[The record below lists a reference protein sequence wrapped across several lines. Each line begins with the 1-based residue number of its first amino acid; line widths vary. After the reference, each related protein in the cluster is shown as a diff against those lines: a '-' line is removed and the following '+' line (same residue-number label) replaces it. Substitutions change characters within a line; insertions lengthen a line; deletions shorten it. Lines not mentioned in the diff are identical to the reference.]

1 MTAVREAIVLPAMFL
16 TVALLGGLRIGD
28 TVRLVPPP
36 LIALVL
42 AMLLLATLVRAGALA
57 PDRLMNAQRAPI
69 ENASGILVLIAVFA
83 ASAQVFSLLTPE
95 LGLLHAVF
103 SACFFVQLVTTLAGV
118 SGRSNLL
125 RSLVVLL
132 GSALVL
138 RFIVLENL
146 YAPNT
151 GTLKRLLTTLIE
163 GASLGT
169 IDYQPHAAATGYIA
183 FCTVVLYLIGLALLP
198 AGAGRVNVR
207 ALRPAPGTD
216 LVLLFFAFGAVG
228 TFGLTATGCGGSS
241 AKDAPDIRAAEAR
254 EAALRSARV
263 WRPPSVPV
271 SQADLAANP
280 RGPGSFQATDDVSCR
295 LVIGKLS
302 GLTPKFHCEMPDGEV
317 LKVKYGASN
326 GELSAEV
333 AGSRLLAALGFGA
346 DAMYVVRK
354 VRCRGCSRFPFRS
367 LQCLEATGMKGPCY
381 LFAGE
386 QDVVEFDTVVIER
399 PLAGEEIESGDDEG
413 WAWYE
418 LEKIDPAS
426 GGSPRAEVDAL
437 RLLAVV
443 LAHWDNKSGNQR
455 IICLPG
461 GERPGGGC
469 TTPLAM
475 IHDLGATFGPTRI
488 DLPNWRRSPVWADR
502 ATCTVSMK
510 TLPYAGATFPDW
522 RISEGGRLM
531 LLGLL
536 EQLSTEQLTGLFTA
550 SRMVEYDH
558 MLADA
563 RSAAAWTQ
571 AFQDKVRQIKDG
583 GSCPQ

>member
-1 MTAVREAIVLPAMFL
+1 MTAMREAIVLPAMFL
-16 TVALLGGLRIGD
+16 TVALLGGLRVAD

-57 PDRLMNAQRAPI
+57 PDRLMNAQRAPL

-146 YAPNT
+146 YAPDS

-169 IDYQPHAAATGYIA
+169 IDYQPHAAATGYVA
-183 FCTVVLYLIGLALLP
+183 FCTVVLYMIGLALLP
-198 AGAGRVNVR
+198 AGGGPVNVR

-216 LVLLFFAFGAVG
+216 LVLLFFFAFGA
-228 TFGLTATGCGGSS
+228 FGLTAAGCGGSPS
-241 AKDAPDIRAAEAR
+241 TGGRDIRGAETR

-263 WRPPSVPV
+263 WRAPSVPV
-271 SQADLAANP
+271 AQADLAANP
-280 RGPGSFQATDDVSCR
+280 QGRGSFQPTDEVSCR
-295 LVIGKLS
+295 LVIRKLS

-326 GELSAEV
+326 GELPAEV
-333 AGSRLLAALGFGA
+333 AGTRLLAALGFGA

-354 VRCRGCSRFPFRS
+354 VRCAGCSRFPFRS
-367 LQCLEATGMKGPCY
+367 LQCLDITGMKGPCY
-381 LFAGE
+381 LFAGDR
-386 QDVVEFDTVVIER
+386 DVTEFDTVVIER

-418 LEKIDPAS
+418 LEKIDPAA

-443 LAHWDNKSGNQR
+443 LAHWDNKSANQR

-461 GERPGGGC
+461 GERPDGRC
-469 TTPLAM
+469 STPLAM
-475 IHDLGATFGPTRI
+475 IHDLGATFGPPRI
-488 DLPNWRRSPVWADR
+488 DLPNWRRLPVWADA

-510 TLPYAGATFPDW
+510 TLPYGGATFPDR

-536 EQLSTEQLTGLFTA
+536 EQLSTEQLTNLFTA
-550 SRMVEYDH
+550 SRMVAYDH
-558 MLADA
+558 MLAEA

-571 AFQDKVRQIKDG
+571 AFQDKVRQIKDAG
-583 GSCPQ
+583 PCPQ

>member
-16 TVALLGGLRIGD
+16 TVALLGGLRIAD

-57 PDRLMNAQRAPI
+57 PDRLMNAQRAPL
-69 ENASGILVLIAVFA
+69 ENASGVLVLIAVFA
-83 ASAQVFSLLTPE
+83 ASAQIFNLLTPE

-103 SACFFVQLVTTLAGV
+103 SACFFVQLATTLAGV
-118 SGRSNLL
+118 NGRSNLL

-169 IDYQPHAAATGYIA
+169 IDYQPHAAATGYLA
-183 FCTVVLYLIGLALLP
+183 FLTVVLYLIGIALLP
-198 AGAGRVNVR
+198 ASGGRLNVR
-207 ALRPAPGTD
+207 ALRRAPDTD
-216 LVLLFFAFGAVG
+216 LVLLLLLLA
-228 TFGLTATGCGGSS
+228 FGLTATGCGRSS
-241 AKDAPDIRAAEAR
+241 SKSAPAAGARETR

-263 WRPPSVPV
+263 WRPPSPPV
-271 SQADLAANP
+271 AQVDFAANP
-280 RGPGSFQATDDVSCR
+280 QGPGGFQTTDEVSCR
-295 LVIGKLS
+295 LVIRKLS
-302 GLTPKFHCEMPDGEV
+302 GLTPKFHCEMPDGQV

-326 GELSAEV
+326 GELPAEV
-333 AGSRLLAALGFGA
+333 AGTRLLTALGFGA
-346 DAMYVVRK
+346 DAMYVVGK
-354 VRCRGCSRFPFRS
+354 VRCTGCSRFPFRS
-367 LQCLEATGMKGPCY
+367 LQCLEITGLKSACFLG
-381 LFAGE
+381 AGDE
-386 QDVVEFDTVVIER
+386 DVTEFDTVVIER
-399 PLAGEEIESGDDEG
+399 QLEGEKIESTDDQG

-443 LAHWDNKSGNQR
+443 LAHWDNKSANQR
-455 IICLPG
+455 IVCLPG
-461 GERPGGGC
+461 GERPDGSC
-469 TTPLAM
+469 TTPLA
-475 IHDLGATFGPTRI
+475 IIQDLGATFGPTRI
-488 DLPNWRRSPVWADR
+488 DLPNWRRLPVWADR

-510 TLPYAGATFPDW
+510 TLPYEGATFPDW

-531 LLGLL
+531 LHGLL
-536 EQLSTEQLTGLFTA
+536 EQLSTEQLTQLFTA
-550 SRMVEYDH
+550 SRIVAYDH
-558 MLADA
+558 IVAEA
-563 RSAAAWTQ
+563 RSAAAWTR
-571 AFQDKVRQIKDG
+571 AFEDKVKQIKDAG
-583 GSCPQ
+583 PCPQ